1 VHDVAHPRLSL
12 NQWTTRRWSLAE
24 AIDGCVGH
32 GIGGIGVWREKLA
45 ELPAGEAR
53 TRLDDAGL
61 TVSSLCRG
69 GFLSDAGTHATA
81 LDDNRRALDEAVDVG
96 ADLLVL
102 VMGGL
107 PAGSTDLAA
116 ARIAAQDGLAALVP
130 YAVDAGVRLALE
142 PLHPMY
148 AADRCVL
155 STLRQA
161 VEWAEPFAPSAVGVC
176 VDTFHVWWDPEVT
189 SAIEAVASAGRLATF
204 QVCDFL
210 VPLPADVL
218 LGRGYMGD
226 GVIDFEM
233 LTRSIAATGYGG
245 FVEVEIFNADV
256 WADDPDTV
264 CATVSERF
272 DRLVAPYL

>member
-1 VHDVAHPRLSL
+1 MAHPRLSL
-12 NQWTTRRWSLAE
+12 NQWTTRRWTLSD
-24 AIDGCVGH
+24 AIDGCARH

-45 ELPAGEAR
+45 EVPAPEAR
-53 TRLDDAGL
+53 SRLDDAGL
-61 TVSSLCRG
+61 TVTSLCRG
-69 GFLSDAGTHATA
+69 GFLSDARTHATA
-81 LDDNRRALDEAVDVG
+81 LDDNRRAVDEAVDIG

-107 PAGSTDLAA
+107 PEGNTDLAA
-116 ARIAAQDGLAALVP
+116 ARTAARDGLAALAP
-130 YAVDAGVRLALE
+130 YAIDAGVRLALE

-161 VEWAEPFAPSAVGVC
+161 VEWAEPFPPGAVGLC
-176 VDTFHVWWDPEVT
+176 VDTFHVWWDPEVEA
-189 SAIEAVASAGRLATF
+189 AIAEVASADRLATF

-226 GVIDFEM
+226 GVIDFET
-233 LTRSIAATGYGG
+233 LTRSVAATGYAG

-264 CATVSERF
+264 CARVCERF
-272 DRLVAPYL
+272 DRLVAPFL

>member
-1 VHDVAHPRLSL
+1 MAHARLSL
-12 NQWTTRRWSLAE
+12 NQWTTRRWGLTD
-24 AIDGCVGH
+24 AIDGCARH

-45 ELPAGEAR
+45 EVPMAEAR
-53 TRLDDAGL
+53 SRLDDAGL
-61 TVSSLCRG
+61 TVTSLCRG
-69 GFLSDAGTHATA
+69 GFLSDPRTHRTA
-81 LDDNRRALDEAVDVG
+81 LDDNRRAVDEAVAIG

-107 PAGSTDLAA
+107 PEDSTDLAGARTA
-116 ARIAAQDGLAALVP
+116 ARDGLGALVP

-161 VEWAEPFAPSAVGVC
+161 LAWAQPFAPSAVGLC
-176 VDTFHVWWDPEVT
+176 VDTFHVWWDPDLSQAVSEVG
-189 SAIEAVASAGRLATF
+189 SADRLATF

-226 GVIDFEM
+226 GVIDFES
-233 LTRSIAATGYGG
+233 LTRSVAATGYAG
-245 FVEVEIFNADV
+245 FVEVEIFNGEI
-256 WADDPDTV
+256 WADDPDRV

>member
-1 VHDVAHPRLSL
+1 VTHPRLSL

-24 AIDGCVGH
+24 AIDGCARH

-45 ELPAGEAR
+45 EVPASEAR
-53 TRLDDAGL
+53 SRLDDAGL
-61 TVSSLCRG
+61 SVTSLCRG
-69 GFLSDAGTHATA
+69 GFLSDLRTHRAA
-81 LDDNRRALDEAVDVG
+81 LDDNRRAVDEAVGIG

-107 PAGSTDLAA
+107 PDRSTDLAA
-116 ARIAAQDGLAALVP
+116 ARTAARDGLAALVP
-130 YAVDAGVRLALE
+130 FAIDAGVRLALE

-161 VEWAEPFAPSAVGVC
+161 LEWAEPFAPSAVGVC
-176 VDTFHVWWDPEVT
+176 VDTFHVWWDPEVN
-189 SAIEAVASAGRLATF
+189 SAIAEVASADRLATF
-204 QVCDFL
+204 QVSDFL
-210 VPLPADVL
+210 VPLPADAL

-226 GVIDFEM
+226 GVIDFAP
-233 LTRSIAATGYGG
+233 LTRAVAATGYDG
-245 FVEVEIFNADV
+245 FIEVEIFNAEI

-264 CATVSERF
+264 CATVCDRF

>member
-1 VHDVAHPRLSL
+1 MAHPRLSL
-12 NQWTTRRWSLAE
+12 NQWTTRRWSLTD
-24 AIDGCVGH
+24 AIDGCARH

-45 ELPAGEAR
+45 EVPAAEAR
-53 TRLDDAGL
+53 SRLDDAGL
-61 TVSSLCRG
+61 TVTSLCRG
-69 GFLSDAGTHATA
+69 GFLSDAPTHAAA
-81 LDDNRRALDEAVDVG
+81 LDDNRRALDEAVSIG

-107 PAGSTDLAA
+107 PAGSNDLAGARTA
-116 ARIAAQDGLAALVP
+116 ARDGLAALVP

-161 VEWAEPFAPSAVGVC
+161 LEWAQPFAPSTVGVC
-176 VDTFHVWWDPEVT
+176 VDTFHVWWDPDVDQ
-189 SAIEAVASAGRLATF
+189 AIAEVASADRLATF

-226 GVIDFEM
+226 GVIDFET
-233 LTRSIAATGYGG
+233 LTRCVAATGFDG

-264 CATVSERF
+264 CAMVCERF
-272 DRLVAPYL
+272 DRLVAPFL

>member
-1 VHDVAHPRLSL
+1 MAHPRLSL
-12 NQWTTRRWSLAE
+12 NQWTTRRWSLTD
-24 AIDGCVGH
+24 AIEGCARH

-45 ELPAGEAR
+45 EVPAPEAR
-53 TRLDDAGL
+53 SRLDDAGL
-61 TVSSLCRG
+61 TVTSLCRG
-69 GFLSDAGTHATA
+69 GFLSDASTHATA
-81 LDDNRRALDEAVDVG
+81 LDDNRRAVDEAVSVG

-107 PAGSTDLAA
+107 PVGSIDLAA
-116 ARIAAQDGLAALVP
+116 ARTAARNGLDALVP

-161 VEWAEPFAPSAVGVC
+161 VEWAEAFAPDAVGVC
-176 VDTFHVWWDPEVT
+176 VDTFHIWWDPDVGP
-189 SAIEAVASAGRLATF
+189 AIAEVASADRLATY

-226 GVIDFEM
+226 GVIDFES
-233 LTRSIAATGYGG
+233 LTRTVAATGYDG

-256 WADDPDTV
+256 WAADPDTV
-264 CATVSERF
+264 LATVSERF

>member
-1 VHDVAHPRLSL
+1 MAHPRLSL

-24 AIDGCVGH
+24 AIGGCVRH
-32 GIGGIGVWREKLA
+32 GIGGIGIWREKLA
-45 ELPAGEAR
+45 EVSAAEAR
-53 TRLDDAGL
+53 MRLDDAGIAV
-61 TVSSLCRG
+61 TSLCRG
-69 GFLSDAGTHATA
+69 GFLTDPGTRDAA
-81 LDDNRRALDEAVDVG
+81 LDDNRRALDEAVAIG
-96 ADLLVL
+96 TDLLVL

-107 PAGSTDLAA
+107 PGGSTDLSA
-116 ARIAAQDGLAALVP
+116 ARTAARDGLEALVP
-130 YAVDAGVRLALE
+130 YAAEAGVRLALE

-161 VEWAEPFAPSAVGVC
+161 IEWAEPFAPDQVGIC
-176 VDTFHVWWDPEVT
+176 LDTFHVWWDPAVHE
-189 SAIEAVASAGRLATF
+189 AIAEVASADRLATY

-226 GVIDFEM
+226 GVIDFED
-233 LTRSIAATGYGG
+233 LTGSVAATGYDG

-264 CATVSERF
+264 LATVCERF
-272 DRLVAPYL
+272 DRLVAPFL

>member
-1 VHDVAHPRLSL
+1 VAHPRLSL
-12 NQWTTRRWSLAE
+12 NQWTTRRWSLTD
-24 AIDGCVGH
+24 AIDGCARH
-32 GIGGIGVWREKLA
+32 GIRGIGVWREKLA
-45 ELPAGEAR
+45 ELPAAEAR
-53 TRLDDAGL
+53 LRVDDAGL
-61 TVSSLCRG
+61 TVTSLCRG
-69 GFLSDAGTHATA
+69 GFLSDPRTHTTA
-81 LDDNRRALDEAVDVG
+81 LDDNRRALDEAVAIGTDQ
-96 ADLLVL
+96 LVL

-107 PAGSTDLAA
+107 PDGSTDLASARAA
-116 ARIAAQDGLAALVP
+116 ARDGLAALVP

-161 VEWAEPFAPSAVGVC
+161 VEWAQPFPPSAVGIC
-176 VDTFHVWWDPEVT
+176 VDTFHIWWDPDVH
-189 SAIEAVASAGRLATF
+189 SAIAEVASADRLATY

-210 VPLPADVL
+210 MPLPADVL

-226 GVIDFEM
+226 GVIDFES
-233 LTRSIAATGYGG
+233 LTRAVAATGYDA

-264 CATVSERF
+264 CATVSDRF

>member
-1 VHDVAHPRLSL
+1 VAHPRLSL
-12 NQWTTRRWSLAE
+12 NQWTTRRWSLTD
-24 AIDGCVGH
+24 AIDGCARH
-32 GIGGIGVWREKLA
+32 GIRGIGVWREKLA
-45 ELPAGEAR
+45 ELPAAEAR
-53 TRLDDAGL
+53 LRVDDAGL
-61 TVSSLCRG
+61 TVTSLCRG
-69 GFLSDAGTHATA
+69 GFLSDPRTHTTA
-81 LDDNRRALDEAVDVG
+81 LDDNRRALDEAVAIGTDQ
-96 ADLLVL
+96 LVL

-107 PAGSTDLAA
+107 PDGSLDLAA
-116 ARIAAQDGLAALVP
+116 ARAAARDGLEALVP

-148 AADRCVL
+148 AADRSVL
-155 STLRQA
+155 STLNQA
-161 VEWAEPFAPSAVGVC
+161 IDWAQPFAASAVGVC
-176 VDTFHVWWDPEVT
+176 IDTFHVWWDPDVD
-189 SAIEAVASAGRLATF
+189 SAIAEVASAGRLATF

-226 GVIDFEM
+226 GVIDFEA
-233 LTRSIAATGYGG
+233 LTRAVAAAGYDG

-264 CATVSERF
+264 CAMVCDRF